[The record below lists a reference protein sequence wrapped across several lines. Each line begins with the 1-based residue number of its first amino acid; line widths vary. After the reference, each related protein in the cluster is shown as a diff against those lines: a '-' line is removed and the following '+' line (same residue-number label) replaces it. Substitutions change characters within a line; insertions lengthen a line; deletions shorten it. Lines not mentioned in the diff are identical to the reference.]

1 MGPDLS
7 LHWDLLPRA
16 PPGVGAVRML
26 EHGDLLGVGW
36 GCTAVSHG
44 PSAGV
49 DTRALTK
56 KIREKGTLLGK
67 LVPDE
72 TLENSLPFEDPN
84 KRHLVQEVSLKVWP
98 GGSGCLVLS
107 WAAGLGGGLGRSS
120 GPHTH
125 LPCRHPAC
133 STRADPC
140 GSPQSTAASS
150 TTRSGACA
158 SGGRPSPWFPG
169 TIPWTPQVGWARPGA
184 PRALQR
190 GGWDLEQ
197 GLSPG
202 LVLGALGNHILPR
215 DREFGRL
222 GIIIPC
228 GHGGS
233 GSGGGPQ

>member
-1 MGPDLS
+1 MGPELS

-16 PPGVGAVRML
+16 PPRVGAVKML

-107 WAAGLGGGLGRSS
+107 WAAGLLAAEGQPQAGRGPGAIVWSPHSPSLQTPRVFNPGGSLRITAVDCGLKYNQVRCLCERGAAVTVVPWDHPLDTAGGVGLARGSQGPAKGRMGSGAGVVSWDGAWGLGE
-120 GPHTH
+120 P
-125 LPCRHPAC
+125 HPA
-133 STRADPC
+133 P
-140 GSPQSTAASS
+140 
-150 TTRSGACA
+150 
-158 SGGRPSPWFPG
+158 
-169 TIPWTPQVGWARPGA
+169 
-184 PRALQR
+184 
-190 GGWDLEQ
+190 
-197 GLSPG
+197 
-202 LVLGALGNHILPR
+202 
-215 DREFGRL
+215 
-222 GIIIPC
+222 
-228 GHGGS
+228 
-233 GSGGGPQ
+233 